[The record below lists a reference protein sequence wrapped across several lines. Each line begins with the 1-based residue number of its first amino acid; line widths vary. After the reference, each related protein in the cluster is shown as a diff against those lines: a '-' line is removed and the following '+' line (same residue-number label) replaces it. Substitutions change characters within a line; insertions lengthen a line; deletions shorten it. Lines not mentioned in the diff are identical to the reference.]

1 MHLSHMIK
9 TLVILTQTFMK
20 LIRNKINFKSD
31 DNTCKI
37 LYIQY
42 DMINMVPI
50 YIDAVNG
57 RSNGNVYFE

>member
-1 MHLSHMIK
+1 
-9 TLVILTQTFMK
+9 MK
-20 LIRNKINFKSD
+20 LIRNKINFISD

-57 RSNGNVYFE
+57 RSNGNVYF